1 MNFNQEILRV
11 LVQAGSKGLKLE
23 NIARHVYNSC
33 NSMFMPLNYK
43 DVYNYVKQYLNKYAK
58 DSSSLIE
65 KSEKYGVY
73 HLNFH
78 SQLAQQYAIRFA
90 AELDEQSSV
99 SDKQEENV
107 QDDGLSL
114 TLF

>member
-1 MNFNQEILRV
+1 M
-11 LVQAGSKGLKLE
+11 VQAGSKGLKLE

-43 DVYNYVKQYLNKYAK
+43 DVYNYVKQYLNKYSK

-78 SQLAQQYAIRFA
+78 SKLAQQYAIQFA
-90 AELDEQSSV
+90 AQLDEQHSGLEQQGQ
-99 SDKQEENV
+99 DA
-107 QDDGLSL
+107 QDDELSL